1 MTFLFYKNNGTF
13 GITTTRLNDIL
24 SETVPADIIDTITEV
39 GVIINRYFENIADNI
54 DYILW
59 LDLLTGNVSLKS
71 YITVDGLISRH
82 ETIEEDVEEFRI
94 SPEEIHEFINF
105 IL

>member
-24 SETVPADIIDTITEV
+24 SETVPADIINAVTEV
-39 GVIINRYFENIADNI
+39 GVRINRYFETIADNI

-59 LDLLTGNVSLKS
+59 VDLLTENVSLKA
-71 YITVDGLISRH
+71 YITVDGLISH
-82 ETIEEDVEEFRI
+82 ETIEKDVEEFRI
-94 SPEEIHEFINF
+94 SPEEIREFINF

>member
-13 GITTTRLNDIL
+13 GITNTRLNDIL
-24 SETVPADIIDTITEV
+24 SETVPADIIDTGTEV
-39 GVIINRYFENIADNI
+39 GVIINRYFENIADSI

-59 LDLLTGNVSLKS
+59 FDLLTEKVSLKT
-71 YITVDGLISRH
+71 YITVDGLISH

-94 SPEEIHEFINF
+94 SPEEIHEFINY

>member
-1 MTFLFYKNNGTF
+1 MTFLYYKNNGTF
-13 GITTTRLNDIL
+13 GITSTRLNDIL
-24 SETVPADIIDTITEV
+24 SETVPADIIDAVTEV
-39 GVIINRYFENIADNI
+39 GVRINRYFENIADNI

-59 LDLLTGNVSLKS
+59 VDLLTENVSLKA
-71 YITVDGLISRH
+71 YITVDGLISKH

-94 SPEEIHEFINF
+94 FPEEIHEFINY